1 MLMCGTVAIAW
12 KRRCWRTP
20 CSSSYAT
27 GKIFTC
33 FWLTNELIQLFPQ
46 KSGVKRSKGDGTTP
60 GWIQISGNSAGL
72 PGPAKNVPPTYRS
85 KSTQNVLEASQIKN
99 DIIGHFGQRF
109 ESIFFCCCF
118 SSEMHRVRVCV
129 CVCLCLCV
137 CACVCVLVCACVCVS
152 VRVRACVCVCV

>member
-1 MLMCGTVAIAW
+1 
-12 KRRCWRTP
+12 
-20 CSSSYAT
+20 
-27 GKIFTC
+27 
-33 FWLTNELIQLFPQ
+33 LTNELIQLFPQ

-109 ESIFFCCCF
+109 ESNNI
-118 SSEMHRVRVCV
+118 
-129 CVCLCLCV
+129 
-137 CACVCVLVCACVCVS
+137 
-152 VRVRACVCVCV
+152 